1 MGSVAAGAP
10 RSGGGAPPANRAGG
24 GPPPARAGGARLPA
38 RYRYDFAGLAG
49 AVAFFCLS
57 LTPSLLP
64 RGWLFQAV
72 AGGIVA
78 AIGYGLGALV
88 GWLVRRLTGWP
99 PPAPATRGASRGL
112 RAPA

>member
-10 RSGGGAPPANRAGG
+10 RSPGAAAPANRAGG

-88 GWLVRRLTGWP
+88 GWLGRP
-99 PPAPATRGASRGL
+99 PPRWEPPPPPRRGASR
-112 RAPA
+112 